1 MTELIRVSLSSE
13 QADSDRRFVLWLK
26 RRQLF
31 EDVPF
36 RAAVNYRSSSSSESD
51 CICNG
56 TILSWESSLFVTC
69 STFT

>member
-13 QADSDRRFVLWLK
+13 QADSDKRYVLWL
-26 RRQLF
+26 RRHQLF

-36 RAAVNYRSSSSSESD
+36 RAAVNCRSSSSSESD
-51 CICNG
+51 CTCSG
-56 TILSWESSLFVTC
+56 TILSWESSLRVTC